1 MQIQGVMFA
10 KGDVKKL
17 LELSTID
24 SHDVEKII
32 YPKDKQNV
40 PTATACLLKFVDV
53 ITTDKINLISYKLY
67 QIQNELKLL
76 AAVYERPL
84 CLSLYV
90 ELSLSKQIQMVS
102 KAIYSLLVLFQLQ
115 EILFILKPMPIL
127 LSIQRYS
134 YQGNKKIHVT
144 TK

>member
-1 MQIQGVMFA
+1 MFA

-53 ITTDKINLISYKLY
+53 ITTDKINLISYKFY

-76 AAVYERPL
+76 AAVYEGL
-84 CLSLYV
+84 LY
-90 ELSLSKQIQMVS
+90 
-102 KAIYSLLVLFQLQ
+102 
-115 EILFILKPMPIL
+115 
-127 LSIQRYS
+127 
-134 YQGNKKIHVT
+134 IHM
-144 TK
+144 